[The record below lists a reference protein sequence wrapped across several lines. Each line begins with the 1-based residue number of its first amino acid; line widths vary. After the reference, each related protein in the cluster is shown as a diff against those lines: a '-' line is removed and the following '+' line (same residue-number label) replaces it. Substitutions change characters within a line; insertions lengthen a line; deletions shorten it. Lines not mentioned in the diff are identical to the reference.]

1 MEKIELL
8 VLLTELSEKSN
19 DKTISKA
26 IDAIIEMYD
35 EFISA
40 SEDIKL
46 LVDVIHLIVTKG
58 NTIGI
63 EATISCMLEPVK
75 QNAIRR
81 KEKWRVIR

>member
-26 IDAIIEMYD
+26 RDAIIAIYD

-46 LVDVIHLIVTKG
+46 LVDIIHLIVTKG
-58 NTIGI
+58 NIIGI
-63 EATISCMLEPVK
+63 ESTISCMLEPVK

-81 KEKWRVIR
+81 KEKWGVIR